1 MPKTDIQVFDL
12 ISPEVPKEQSPVD
25 RNIDDF
31 KKFGANNL
39 FPQAIALLNRTTIA
53 HRGILKNKTIYTVGK
68 GFLVDEGN
76 DSLKEYIKNVN
87 ANEESLKQVYKKLV
101 SDWYGFGNGYL
112 ELVTNKAREFFNIF
126 HKQAVRARISKDGK
140 SVIFHPDWARYTG
153 NKDLAKIVPLYPN
166 FEESEDGNLR
176 SILHIKSYEP
186 EFDWYG
192 LPEWLGAMDA
202 AAIGFKTNKWNLS
215 RLDNQFQGSALLEV
229 YGDESDEELKK
240 GIKAVK
246 SEFTGEGKNSKLIV
260 ITKQPGAENPTKYT
274 PFIQNSE
281 GEWIN
286 LHKQSDQDLI
296 IAHTWFR
303 SLTSLAEAGQLG
315 NTQQIR
321 NEYAIA
327 KTTVIDEA
335 NDTLLEPIKQVLEN
349 ETNLDV
355 ENLTLNNQN
364 PINITDLLEL
374 DFVVTKGEARKML
387 GLPVDEND
395 PEMNKPIKVEKDG
408 SINIST
414 GSN

>member
-1 MPKTDIQVFDL
+1 MGKTDIQVFNL
-12 ISPEVPKEQSPVD
+12 ASPEVPKEQSPVD
-25 RNIDDF
+25 RTINDF
-31 KKFGANNL
+31 KRFGANNL

-76 DSLKEYIKNVN
+76 DALKEYIKNVN
-87 ANEESLKQVYKKLV
+87 ANDESLKQVYKKLV
-101 SDWYGFGNGYL
+101 FDWYGFGNGFL
-112 ELVTNKAREFFNIF
+112 ELVTNQARDFFNIF
-126 HKQAVRARISKDGK
+126 HKQSVRGRISKDGK
-140 SVIFHPDWARYTG
+140 SVIFHPDWARYAG
-153 NKDLAKIVPLYPN
+153 SKKLAKTIPLYPN
-166 FEESEDGNLR
+166 FEQGEDGNLR

-215 RLDNQFQGSALLEV
+215 RLDNQFQTSALLEIF
-229 YGDESDEELKK
+229 GDESDEELKK
-240 GIKAVK
+240 GLKTLK
-246 SEFTGEGKNSKLIV
+246 NEYTGEGKNSKLIV

-296 IAHTWFR
+296 IAHNWFR
-303 SLTSLAEAGQLG
+303 SLTSLGEPGRLG
-315 NTQQIR
+315 ETQQIR

-327 KTTVIDEA
+327 KATVIDET
-335 NDTLLEPIKQVLEN
+335 NDTLLTPIKQVLEN

-355 ENLTLNNQN
+355 ENLALNNQN
-364 PINITDLLEL
+364 PINITDLLDL

-387 GLPVDEND
+387 GLPVDED
-395 PEMNKPIKVEKDG
+395 DDTMKEPIKVQKDG
-408 SINIST
+408 SINISA